1 MKIMRSR
8 SVGEMSKKNVKKLD
22 MQIKRIKEKKAF
34 QFSNFVPFWTHMCP
48 FSKKLVEIKNKITSH
63 IPLIYF

>member
-22 MQIKRIKEKKAF
+22 MHIKFFFIF
-34 QFSNFVPFWTHMCP
+34 FGHFTF
-48 FSKKLVEIKNKITSH
+48 
-63 IPLIYF
+63 